1 MKKIFLILLC
11 SFSAMAYSQKPTEL
25 EWTVSFKKN
34 HVIFE
39 CSKGCNYSYLSFD
52 AYKKVVLNENAMA
65 NLEKNPDEENSNFLV
80 QYSKKGNQINLEG
93 IKGVDWKNITLTR
106 DVKSKYYINQTGEI
120 KKTTL

>member
-25 EWTVSFKKN
+25 EWTISFKKN

-52 AYKKVVLNENAMA
+52 AYRKVVLNENAMA
-65 NLEKNPDEENSNFLV
+65 NLKKNPDEENSNFLV

-106 DVKSKYYINQTGEI
+106 DLKSKYYINQTGEI
-120 KKTTL
+120 RKTTL

>member
-1 MKKIFLILLC
+1 MKNIFLILLC

-25 EWTVSFKKN
+25 EWTISFKKN

-52 AYKKVVLNENAMA
+52 AYRKVILNENAMA

-93 IKGVDWKNITLTR
+93 IKGMDWKNITLTR
-106 DVKSKYYINQTGEI
+106 DLKSKYYINQTGEI
-120 KKTTL
+120 RKTTL

>member
-1 MKKIFLILLC
+1 MKNIFLILLC

-25 EWTVSFKKN
+25 EWTISFKKN

-106 DVKSKYYINQTGEI
+106 DLKSKYYINQTGEI
-120 KKTTL
+120 RKTTL

>member
-1 MKKIFLILLC
+1 MKNIFLILLC

-25 EWTVSFKKN
+25 EWTISFKKN

-52 AYKKVVLNENAMA
+52 VYKKVVLNENAMA

-106 DVKSKYYINQTGEI
+106 DLKSKYYINQTGEI
-120 KKTTL
+120 RKTTL

>member
-1 MKKIFLILLC
+1 MKNIFLILLC

-25 EWTVSFKKN
+25 EWTISFKKN

-52 AYKKVVLNENAMA
+52 AHRKVVLNENAMA

-80 QYSKKGNQINLEG
+80 QYSKRGNQINLEG

-106 DVKSKYYINQTGEI
+106 DLKSKYYINQTGEI
-120 KKTTL
+120 RKTTL